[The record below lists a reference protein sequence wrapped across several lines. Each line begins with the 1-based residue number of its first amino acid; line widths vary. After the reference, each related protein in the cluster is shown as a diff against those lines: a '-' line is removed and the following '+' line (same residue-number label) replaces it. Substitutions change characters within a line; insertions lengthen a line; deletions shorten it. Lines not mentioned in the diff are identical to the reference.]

1 MRKVILIPG
10 LIIASA
16 LAVFSFKPKDKV
28 AALETLQENA
38 AGIQFIEE
46 DWKKALQQ
54 AKEQSKLIFLDAYTS
69 WCGPCK
75 LLKRNT
81 FPDKN
86 AGDFFNKN
94 FINVAVDMEKGY
106 GPALAQQYGVNAY
119 PSLIIADAE
128 GGIVVYTRGYINPKQ
143 LIEFGKYGL
152 SRNKDK

>member
-28 AALETLQENA
+28 VALETSQENA

-81 FPDKN
+81 FPD
-86 AGDFFNKN
+86 
-94 FINVAVDMEKGY
+94 
-106 GPALAQQYGVNAY
+106 
-119 PSLIIADAE
+119 
-128 GGIVVYTRGYINPKQ
+128 
-143 LIEFGKYGL
+143 
-152 SRNKDK
+152 